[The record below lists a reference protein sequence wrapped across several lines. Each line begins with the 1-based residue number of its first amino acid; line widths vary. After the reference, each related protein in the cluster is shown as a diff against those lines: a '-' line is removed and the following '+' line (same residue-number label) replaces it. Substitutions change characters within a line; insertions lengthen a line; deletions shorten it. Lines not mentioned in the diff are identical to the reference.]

1 MEFDVTLDVKLE
13 EREVTRPSQKTQPNG
28 HVGETE
34 CSDIYDDLERHRNEV
49 KKYELQFESK
59 RHKAEADQE
68 RQRQKNEE
76 ERQKKEEVKDKWDKI
91 LRRGAYKELP
101 KKNKK
106 KENKKSGK
114 QDPTSLNT
122 STSERAREET
132 QDRKKKKRRRRKQND
147 RIFQDNRVE
156 TPQRN
161 RWDLLPTWFIIT
173 SLIFWYFWTYRT
185 IFGLCLF
192 LGFFSL
198 IFSINE
204 VDARD
209 EAGIIR

>member
-1 MEFDVTLDVKLE
+1 M
-13 EREVTRPSQKTQPNG
+13 TRPPQNSEPNG
-28 HVGETE
+28 HVDETK
-34 CSDIYDDLERHRNEV
+34 CSDPYNNLERHNKKV
-49 KKYELQFESK
+49 KMYELQLESK
-59 RHKAEADQE
+59 RLQAEADQE
-68 RQRQKNEE
+68 QQRK
-76 ERQKKEEVKDKWDKI
+76 KKEEDKDKWDKI
-91 LRRGAYKELP
+91 LKRGAYKELP

-147 RIFQDNRVE
+147 MILQDNRVD

-209 EAGIIR
+209 EAGVIR

>member
-1 MEFDVTLDVKLE
+1 MEIDVILDEKIE
-13 EREVTRPSQKTQPNG
+13 EREVTQPSQNRTREPERIEKKG
-28 HVGETE
+28 HIDETD
-34 CSDIYDDLERHRNEV
+34 CSEPYDDLECHNNTV
-49 KKYELQFESK
+49 KMYEQQFGSK
-59 RHKAEADQE
+59 RLQAEADQE
-68 RQRQKNEE
+68 RQRK
-76 ERQKKEEVKDKWDKI
+76 KKEEDKDKWDK
-91 LRRGAYKELP
+91 
-101 KKNKK
+101 KK

-147 RIFQDNRVE
+147 MILQDNRVD

-209 EAGIIR
+209 EAGVIR